1 MFTRRRVLAGLQ
13 VQVQVLVTADHGSKA
28 GRDGQGDGLVLGER
42 DGADRGQTV
51 PMAPS
56 GAVGTNWLQVTEIG
70 SVWYADL
77 SNSGSGVLPL
87 AYL

>member
-1 MFTRRRVLAGLQ
+1 
-13 VQVQVLVTADHGSKA
+13 
-28 GRDGQGDGLVLGER
+28 
-42 DGADRGQTV
+42 
-51 PMAPS
+51 MAPS